1 MNDMIS
7 IDEKRLAVIAAEINM
22 IKEQARA
29 TVLTA
34 TCEIGKRLLEV
45 KNSLSHGRFA
55 EWLQDNV
62 DCSIRQAQQ
71 MMALYEEYGK
81 NDNRRVLESLSVSQA
96 IALLTAP
103 AEVRADMIETG
114 EAEDM
119 SVRELKKEIARRK
132 QEIDDQQVTILQ
144 LETEAAQ
151 QKDLADK
158 QAARAMEAE
167 DRLKK
172 AEKAAKDA
180 DAAGIKATAEKQEFM
195 RRAEHFKM
203 KADDLEK
210 KLSEAQAVEKVVE
223 IEVVPPEVQQ
233 ELDRL
238 REMERKAPE
247 EAVTKGR
254 GCYDRIQREFNDL
267 FDAIHQMSDGW
278 KEKYR
283 KVCAKGLHMMAEKLE
298 G

>member
-1 MNDMIS
+1 MNDVMT

-22 IKEQARA
+22 IKEQAKA

-45 KNSLSHGRFA
+45 KNSLPHGKFA
-55 EWLQDNV
+55 QWLQDNV

-81 NDNRRVLESLSVSQA
+81 NDNRRALESLSVSQA
-96 IALLTAP
+96 IALLSAP
-103 AEVRADMIETG
+103 AEVRSELIESG

-119 SVRELKKEIARRK
+119 SVRALKDEIAARK
-132 QEIDDQQVTILQ
+132 KEIDDQQVTILQ
-144 LETEAAQ
+144 LETEAAA

-167 DRLKK
+167 GKLEA
-172 AEKAAKDA
+172 AEKAAKEA
-180 DAAGIKATAEKQEFM
+180 EATGIKATAERNDFM
-195 RRAEHFKM
+195 RRSEFYQKQA
-203 KADDLEK
+203 ANLEK
-210 KLSEAQAVEKVVE
+210 KLSEAQTVEKVVE
-223 IEVVPPEVQQ
+223 IEVVPPDVQQ
-233 ELDRL
+233 ELERL